1 MSCCWKNNDLIPTR
15 SVAVLEAHANANK
28 NFGHFRG
35 HGHKQGKSFRMGG
48 SRYNPSY
55 NRNNHR
61 KQNRDNGQKPTR
73 KQRDICNL

>member
-35 HGHKQGKSFRMGG
+35 RGRRQGKSFQRGG
-48 SRYNPSY
+48 GRSGPS
-55 NRNNHR
+55 NRNN
-61 KQNRDNGQKPTR
+61 P
-73 KQRDICNL
+73 